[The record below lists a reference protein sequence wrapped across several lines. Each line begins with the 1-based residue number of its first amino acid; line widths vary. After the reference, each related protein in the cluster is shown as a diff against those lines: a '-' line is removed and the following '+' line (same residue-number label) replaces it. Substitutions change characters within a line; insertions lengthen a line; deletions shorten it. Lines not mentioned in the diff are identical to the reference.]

1 MVLRLKVRICYR
13 DRRVETIAIANS
25 GFVGRDPEITLP
37 RSLAEKLLGRN
48 YSTVIVEKVLADGSI
63 VSLERTSERLKLYL
77 LTEDRV
83 VGPVSVYAY
92 VIGGKFV
99 LLNDATLSVLRIVI
113 IDPRDGIWCFR
124 DELGKRERRGV

>member
-1 MVLRLKVRICYR
+1 VVLRLKVRVCCRGCCI
-13 DRRVETIAIANS
+13 EAIAIASS

-37 RSLAEKLLGRN
+37 RGLAEKLLGR
-48 YSTVIVEKVLADGSI
+48 SFPTVIVEKVLADGSI
-63 VSLERTSERLKLYL
+63 VSLERTSEHLKLYL

-92 VIGGKFV
+92 IIRGRFV
-99 LLNDATLSVLRIVI
+99 LLNDVTLSALRIVI

-124 DELGKRERRGV
+124 DELGRRERRGV